1 VGNTSFLSQDS
12 SLYFSPSLYKGDI
25 MDVKELTYTF
35 TFTFTENE
43 MAIIM
48 TGLGELPARVS
59 NDLIN
64 RLNKEGAEIKEKIS
78 NDSD

>member
-1 VGNTSFLSQDS
+1 
-12 SLYFSPSLYKGDI
+12 

-64 RLNKEGAEIKEKIS
+64 RLNKQGAEIKEKIS

>member
-25 MDVKELTYTF
+25 MEDKELTF

-64 RLNKEGAEIKEKIS
+64 RLNKEGAEIKENVS